1 MKCLKDMD
9 VTKRLHDNL
18 KVLDYLRNFL
28 INNPD
33 LRFNQSIEILNGGKK
48 NYFNEEPSET
58 LKRWLRKDF

>member
-1 MKCLKDMD
+1 MD

-33 LRFNQSIEILNGGKK
+33 LRFNQSIEILNGGRKDCF
-48 NYFNEEPSET
+48 YEEPSET
-58 LKRWLRKDF
+58 LERWLRKNF